1 MQANDTQRWHATDE
15 GRRSAWLSM
24 LMFAGLMAHA
34 CPLWAQARS
43 SASQGL
49 GPQPQ
54 AARDNDRIE
63 ILREEL
69 RKSEAQLE
77 GLLRRKAERLA
88 ASDLKAATEAEE
100 QRDRTLGDIAALR
113 REIASATHAAAQATA
128 VRPMAVQAAKHPSA
142 AGKRVV
148 PAPWWDVYGSG
159 RRIESPASLSLA
171 SPPVQ
176 APAESAPK
184 PNGVTP

>member
-1 MQANDTQRWHATDE
+1 MQANDTQREHATDE

-34 CPLWAQARS
+34 RPLWAQAEP
-43 SASQGL
+43 SASQGV
-49 GPQPQ
+49 GPQQQ

-69 RKSEAQLE
+69 KKSEAQLE
-77 GLLRRKAERLA
+77 GLMRRKAERLA

-100 QRDRTLGDIAALR
+100 QRVRTLGDIAAIR
-113 REIASATHAAAQATA
+113 REIASASHAAAQTTA
-128 VRPMAVQAAKHPSA
+128 VRPMAVQAAKQASA
-142 AGKRVV
+142 AGKRAA

-159 RRIESPASLSLA
+159 RRIEPPASLSPA
-171 SPPVQ
+171 SPPGQV
-176 APAESAPK
+176 PAGSAPG
-184 PNGVTP
+184 PTE